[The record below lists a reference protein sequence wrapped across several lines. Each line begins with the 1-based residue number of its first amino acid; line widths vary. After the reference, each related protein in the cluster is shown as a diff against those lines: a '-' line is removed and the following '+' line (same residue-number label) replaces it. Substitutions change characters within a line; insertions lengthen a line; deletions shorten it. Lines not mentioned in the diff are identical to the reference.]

1 MPRLIKDGS
10 KNRIAHRDLKAEN
23 VLLSS
28 DESIRQTLLKVSDFG
43 LSCYFKPNQIFTDKV
58 GTFTH
63 MSPEVGDEADEMVFL
78 RRAAALLG
86 SDVPEAA
93 RQDPGKAAF
102 AEATRL
108 LMAVVGFIC
117 EGHCPPMLRGNVV
130 TRGPY
135 LPAWSG
141 MVPHIMLRDW
151 FDANDASSVVNFFG
165 SAWLRKA
172 FEAADRSRR
181 GQFVA
186 LLSRAAYAEVLR
198 PGVRALRAPWQKV
211 FESFPELGIF
221 RALLTHVRRRLW
233 EDARDRSR
241 SRSRERKPKPEPKN
255 EKKQEGVRFIVKNAG
270 NLPASELEEHFQS
283 FGKVLSCNVL
293 IDKRTKKSRGV
304 AFDWVLHETHICG
317 HMKLEVT
324 LAEVKQE
331 KEEDEDRKRE
341 ERVEERTEL
350 HGSRSRVEKEQRMSR
365 TLGGVATLSERGE
378 ERLVPS
384 HWHKRWRNQLFEF
397 LPRGPSGP
405 TPWGDPRVTAICA
418 AMWTEVAEH
427 AARTGDRTDREKIF
441 VGGLPHH
448 CTLDMLTAHFGKYGR
463 ITDAV
468 VMADKATGKP
478 RGFGFVVFEHI
489 SCVEAAI
496 RDYGKH
502 AIDGKWVDVKR
513 ATPQECQRNAV
524 DLPGQGD
531 KMMSHRGRH
540 PILILSELYT
550 SSCDV
555 WACGVI
561 LYNLM
566 SGGIPFGTEEE
577 IKAVRIPLGKQ
588 WCDASQ
594 DVVGF
599 LKKLLS
605 RPAHRPPAK
614 LALQDQ
620 TGDPFFQKH
629 LPKPEMPTLRF
640 GLLDDLR
647 TFRSQNKLKRSSLTT
662 IASMLAEEHVQAAR
676 DMFISMDTDGDGLL
690 CVAEVEKRLRKQREQ
705 GILEKDVTRREV
717 ERIFRDFDSSL
728 AGSSKDFTYT
738 EFLAA
743 TFNRKAC
750 LTDAVVQ
757 EAFKILDKNND
768 GSIDLDELSSG
779 RTLGHI
785 PIEELQ
791 QILEDMD
798 QNGDKQI
805 DLQEFKDRSCK
816 DIAEASLPGGCGD
829 AVEHRS
835 NACKYHGIIEDTY
848 CQRGARTLCER
859 GHQQCQHLSR
869 RSPAWRDDL
878 FGVDS
883 FSISFPCQ

>member
-1 MPRLIKDGS
+1 MRVASSPDVKIHEETKGRSDASPSQLSISKAAVQAAHNLATGASDSTQLMSDAADEPAPAGESRAKVMLPIAAVTARQVLDSDEEQELLSDGQPRTEGSSDSSGDKTAKSNRSAKKRGRKRLSVCETMPVSPSSALQIIINNPGKLESFYDVDQAKRLGKGS
-10 KNRIAHRDLKAEN
+10 FGTVHKASAKSTGAIRAVKYIALERMKEKINVLKKEIEIMKAVDHPNIIMLYEIFEDPKHVLLVMELCTGGTLLNRVRMYGRLCEEQTAIAMQQILRAVYYLHSNRIAHRDLKAEN

-63 MSPEVGDEADEMVFL
+63 MSPEVL
-78 RRAAALLG
+78 RR
-86 SDVPEAA
+86 
-93 RQDPGKAAF
+93 K
-102 AEATRL
+102 
-108 LMAVVGFIC
+108 
-117 EGHCPPMLRGNVV
+117 
-130 TRGPY
+130 
-135 LPAWSG
+135 
-141 MVPHIMLRDW
+141 
-151 FDANDASSVVNFFG
+151 
-165 SAWLRKA
+165 
-172 FEAADRSRR
+172 
-181 GQFVA
+181 
-186 LLSRAAYAEVLR
+186 
-198 PGVRALRAPWQKV
+198 
-211 FESFPELGIF
+211 
-221 RALLTHVRRRLW
+221 
-233 EDARDRSR
+233 
-241 SRSRERKPKPEPKN
+241 
-255 EKKQEGVRFIVKNAG
+255 
-270 NLPASELEEHFQS
+270 
-283 FGKVLSCNVL
+283 
-293 IDKRTKKSRGV
+293 
-304 AFDWVLHETHICG
+304 
-317 HMKLEVT
+317 
-324 LAEVKQE
+324 
-331 KEEDEDRKRE
+331 
-341 ERVEERTEL
+341 
-350 HGSRSRVEKEQRMSR
+350 
-365 TLGGVATLSERGE
+365 
-378 ERLVPS
+378 
-384 HWHKRWRNQLFEF
+384 
-397 LPRGPSGP
+397 
-405 TPWGDPRVTAICA
+405 
-418 AMWTEVAEH
+418 
-427 AARTGDRTDREKIF
+427 
-441 VGGLPHH
+441 
-448 CTLDMLTAHFGKYGR
+448 
-463 ITDAV
+463 
-468 VMADKATGKP
+468 
-478 RGFGFVVFEHI
+478 
-489 SCVEAAI
+489 
-496 RDYGKH
+496 
-502 AIDGKWVDVKR
+502 
-513 ATPQECQRNAV
+513 
-524 DLPGQGD
+524 
-531 KMMSHRGRH
+531 
-540 PILILSELYT
+540 YT

-594 DVVGF
+594 EVVGF

-614 LALQDQ
+614 LALQ
-620 TGDPFFQKH
+620 DPFFQKH

-805 DLQEFKDRSCK
+805 DLQEFKEMLWNTDLTR
-816 DIAEASLPGGCGD
+816 ANTTASLKTLTASEALALCANEGTN
-829 AVEHRS
+829 
-835 NACKYHGIIEDTY
+835 NAST
-848 CQRGARTLCER
+848 
-859 GHQQCQHLSR
+859 
-869 RSPAWRDDL
+869 
-878 FGVDS
+878 
-883 FSISFPCQ
+883 